1 MKNNKQMMKKRQG
14 ECRTKVLTER
24 MMKKSKAG
32 RQMEREREKERE
44 RGGRQM
50 WGWGQGRDQQQEFQS

>member
-32 RQMEREREKERE
+32 RQADGEIEREKEE
-44 RGGRQM
+44 IIKCK
-50 WGWGQGRDQQQEFQS
+50 